1 MSRTKIQ
8 LEEGIHQLKVNFFEP
23 GAQQLSSTICLFSII
38 EGGNQFWS
46 DEIEVHGS
54 EYVLDKLRN
63 SGYDPIKFG
72 RLIKAARM
80 IVADEQIELIESAGG
95 IFIYPGA
102 PGWPTT
108 LDELAAPPIGLVVKG
123 SVAVLTQKSLAI
135 VGTRNPT
142 PYGIRNAGDFAAGF
156 VDREWAIISGGA
168 YGIDSAAHKGALYA
182 EGITIAV
189 VAAGIDINYP
199 AGNIRLFA
207 EIAESG
213 AIVSE
218 VMPGCRALPV
228 RFLTRNRIIAALSTA
243 TLVVEAAFRSGSLRT
258 ARDAAELMRPVMAI
272 PGPINSPTS
281 EGCHRL
287 IGERAAEIV
296 TSVTDAVEFVSSF

>member
-1 MSRTKIQ
+1 MRARV
-8 LEEGIHQLKVNFFEP
+8 L
-23 GAQQLSSTICLFSII
+23 LFANI
-38 EGGNQFWS
+38 EGGVAFWAN
-46 DEIEVHGS
+46 EIFNFGATS
-54 EYVLDKLRN
+54 VLEKLKGG
-63 SGYDPIKFG
+63 GYDPIKYEK
-72 RLIKAARM
+72 LIKNVRAANPE
-80 IVADEQIELIESAGG
+80 EQYSSILGTGSV
-95 IFIYPGA
+95 FLYPGIS
-102 PGWPTT
+102 GWPAC

-123 SVAVLTQKSLAI
+123 SVEVLSQKSLAI

-142 PYGIRNAGDFAAGF
+142 PYGVRNAGDFAAGF
-156 VDREWAIISGGA
+156 VDREWAITSGGA

-228 RFLTRNRIIAALSTA
+228 RFLTRNRLIAALSTA

-296 TSVTDAVEFVSSF
+296 TSVSDAVEFVSSF